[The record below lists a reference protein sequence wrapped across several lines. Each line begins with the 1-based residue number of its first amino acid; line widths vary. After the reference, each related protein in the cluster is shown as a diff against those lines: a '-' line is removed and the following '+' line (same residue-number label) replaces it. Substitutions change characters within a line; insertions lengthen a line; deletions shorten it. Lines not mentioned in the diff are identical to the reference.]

1 MIIHLPYSGTGMSQ
15 VEENEGELKYE
26 MKRESPDATK
36 IWISVPGT
44 LVSTALPSISSVTL
58 VDSMANKQVTR
69 SQ

>member
-15 VEENEGELKYE
+15 VEENEGGLKYE
-26 MKRESPDATK
+26 MKMESPDATK

-58 VDSMANKQVTR
+58 VDSMANRQVTR